1 MKEFDAMAARVIFAK
16 AKKNPNH
23 PSIYASTHN
32 KDVDLAEDANGINID
47 TNNDAN
53 DHSGLSSNGINL
65 LPNSTTAKF
74 GNKGIDYCY

>member
-1 MKEFDAMAARVIFAK
+1 MQWLQELFSQKQK
-16 AKKNPNH
+16 PKKNPNH
-23 PSIYASTHN
+23 RSIYASAHN
-32 KDVDLAEDANGINID
+32 KDVDLAEDANGIYID

-65 LPNSTTAKF
+65 LPNSPTVKF

>member
-1 MKEFDAMAARVIFAK
+1 MQWLQELFSQKQK
-16 AKKNPNH
+16 PKKNPNH
-23 PSIYASTHN
+23 QSIYASAHN
-32 KDVDLAEDANGINID
+32 KDVDLAEDANGSNID

-65 LPNSTTAKF
+65 LPNSPTAVKF

>member
-1 MKEFDAMAARVIFAK
+1 MAARVIFAK

>member
-1 MKEFDAMAARVIFAK
+1 MQWLQELFSQKQK
-16 AKKNPNH
+16 PKKNPNH
-23 PSIYASTHN
+23 PSIYASAHN

-65 LPNSTTAKF
+65 LPNSPTAVKF
-74 GNKGIDYCY
+74 VNKGIDYCY

>member
-1 MKEFDAMAARVIFAK
+1 MAARVIFAK
-16 AKKNPNH
+16 AKAQKNPNH
-23 PSIYASTHN
+23 PSIYASAHN
-32 KDVDLAEDANGINID
+32 KDVDLAEDANGIYID

-65 LPNSTTAKF
+65 LPNSPTVKF

>member
-1 MKEFDAMAARVIFAK
+1 MQWLQELFSQKQK
-16 AKKNPNH
+16 PKKNPNH

-65 LPNSTTAKF
+65 LPNSTTVKF

>member
-1 MKEFDAMAARVIFAK
+1 MQWLQELFSQKQK
-16 AKKNPNH
+16 PKKNPNH
-23 PSIYASTHN
+23 PSIYASAHN
-32 KDVDLAEDANGINID
+32 KDVDLAEDANGIYID

-65 LPNSTTAKF
+65 LPNSPTVKF